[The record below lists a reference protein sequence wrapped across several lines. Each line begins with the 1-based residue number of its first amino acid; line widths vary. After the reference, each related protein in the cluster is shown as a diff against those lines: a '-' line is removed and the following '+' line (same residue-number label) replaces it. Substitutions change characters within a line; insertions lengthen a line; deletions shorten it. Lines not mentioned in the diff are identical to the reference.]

1 MNEVFRFLNKLKKNN
16 NREWFH
22 THKDEFE
29 KAKSIVR
36 LIFDEVYNELSDI
49 EKLEPLKV
57 YRINRDIR
65 FSLDK
70 TPYKTHFSAF
80 VGRHKPYARGGF
92 YIHIEPNNCF
102 IGGGFWGPESKDL
115 LRIRKAIDYSD
126 ELEKILNNKELKS
139 TFNELYGSELK
150 TAPKGFSK
158 EHERIHLLR
167 KKQFLLIQH
176 FKDEEVFD
184 KNFPLRVVESF
195 EMLLP
200 FYNYMTEVLTTN
212 ENGESLIQ

>member
-1 MNEVFRFLNKLKKNN
+1 MNDVYNFLDQLKKNN

-22 THKDEFE
+22 SNKEEFE
-29 KAKSIVR
+29 TVKAKVR
-36 LIFDEVYNELSDI
+36 KIFDRIYDELSLI
-49 EKLEPLKV
+49 ENLEPLKV

-80 VGRHKPYARGGF
+80 VGRKKPYNRGGF

-102 IGGGFWGPESKDL
+102 IGGGFWGPESSDL
-115 LRIRKAIDYSD
+115 LRIRKAIDESD
-126 ELEKILNNKELKS
+126 ELEIILNEKVLKDN
-139 TFNELYGSELK
+139 FDELYGSELK

-158 EHERIHLLR
+158 EHERVHLLR
-167 KKQFLLIQH
+167 KKQYLLIKH
-176 FKDEEVFD
+176 FDNNAIFKD
-184 KNFPLRVVESF
+184 NFPEQVAKSF
-195 EMLLP
+195 EILLP

-212 ENGESLIQ
+212 ENGESLI